1 MEPTDKQL
9 KFIQDIESALNI
21 EFDGKTKE
29 DASEWISNYIDY
41 FYEEVRRNEFECSQ
55 IEKIRFGATGSDKH
69 ILDELFHKGAK
80 S

>member
-9 KFIQDIESALNI
+9 KFIRDIESALNI

-55 IEKIRFGATGSDKH
+55 IEKIRFGATGSNKH
-69 ILDELFHKGAK
+69 ILDELFHKGANT
-80 S
+80 